1 MTYSLIHAMNLIY
14 EQWVTLGQD
23 NIYTCTIT
31 QSDSQVCK
39 LFILIITVECE
50 SVRMLFCFSRSS
62 VKFKGHRGQKS
73 TPTCACWW
81 LNAARLHYNSIAN
94 VENHYTPAQRS
105 WWEGILDSP
114 CPSVCPSFCR
124 WHGFR
129 SATQVCF
136 GISISYTYCL
146 WLWAEAYWFSAMSL
160 SKFATWRLY
169 WIFDF
174 LTLTLVWLWISSSNF
189 SGTSFACTG
198 RSILIFSN
206 VTFKMAT
213 WGPYW
218 ILQYLDSVVGM
229 DSAG

>member
-1 MTYSLIHAMNLIY
+1 MSLLGCSFVFQGHLSNLK
-14 EQWVTLGQD
+14 VTED
-23 NIYTCTIT
+23 
-31 QSDSQVCK
+31 K
-39 LFILIITVECE
+39 
-50 SVRMLFCFSRSS
+50 
-62 VKFKGHRGQKS
+62 KS

-81 LNAARLHYNSIAN
+81 LNAARLHYNSIAY

-114 CPSVCPSFCR
+114 CPSFCR

-136 GISISYTYCL
+136 GISISYTCCL

-169 WIFDF
+169 WIFYSR
-174 LTLTLVWLWISSSNF
+174 TPTLVWLWISSSNF
-189 SGTSFACTG
+189 SGTSLACIGRSWLPFRGGQCQSATG
-198 RSILIFSN
+198 SLADYLPRQDKKSILIFSN

-213 WGPYW
+213 WRPYW